1 MPMALREDRAG
12 IRLLQPPLASPPDRR
27 IALMSIQPQ
36 FATTTSRLA
45 RARVW
50 RQVGSRAP
58 CASTARRRPAERRG
72 ALNAFQEAWKAEAG
86 PLDEDAVAA
95 MAKRY
100 GL

>member
-1 MPMALREDRAG
+1 MRF
-12 IRLLQPPLASPPDRR
+12 RLLAADRQR
-27 IALMSIQPQ
+27 D
-36 FATTTSRLA
+36 
-45 RARVW
+45 
-50 RQVGSRAP
+50 G
-58 CASTARRRPAERRG
+58 G